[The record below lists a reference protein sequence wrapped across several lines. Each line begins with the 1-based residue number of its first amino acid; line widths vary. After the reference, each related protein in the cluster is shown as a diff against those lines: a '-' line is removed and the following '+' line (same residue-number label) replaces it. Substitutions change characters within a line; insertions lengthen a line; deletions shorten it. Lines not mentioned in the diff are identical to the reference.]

1 MNKQKKDWE
10 ERFDEEFVEDLGDE
24 VGAVWKDHLCCVS
37 PVKAFIRILIEEAK
51 EELMAEFLNQP
62 ANQHDQEVRKQAQSE
77 IIQIIEDMP
86 TNFPEREDDSFD
98 QGAKHFRD
106 KLLEII

>member
-1 MNKQKKDWE
+1 MNKQNKDWE
-10 ERFDEEFVEDLGDE
+10 KKLKESLENAGLKPIQFKMNNSGVRILNFV
-24 VGAVWKDHLCCVS
+24 S
-37 PVKAFIRILIEEAK
+37 NLIEEAE